1 MQLIYSIPDKLY
13 YIKDFLSHDMY
24 KGIHNAII
32 KERKKINLHTTKGIW
47 SEDLI
52 NNIIPPLR
60 TDEVR
65 NYKPFE
71 QLKVLVKH
79 NAFFQLK
86 NIEKISTTIHYMK
99 KDSGINWHDDGDW
112 TYGATYYVNNKWNLN
127 FGGELMYNSENGH
140 GYIPIVGNSLVIIKS
155 PLEHKVNP
163 VLSTII
169 PRISVQMFIR

>member
-52 NNIIPPLR
+52 NNIVPPLR
-60 TDEVR
+60 TEVG

-86 NIEKISTTIHYMK
+86 NIEKISTTIHCMK
-99 KDSGINWHDDGDW
+99 KDSGINWHDDGKNW
-112 TYGATYYVNNKWNLN
+112 KYGATYYLNNRWNEN
-127 FGGELMYNSENGH
+127 WGGEFMFSSEKDH
-140 GYIPIVGNSLVIIKS
+140 GWIPPVGNCLVIIKA
-155 PLEHKVNP
+155 PFKHKVNP
-163 VLSTII
+163 VLSPIL